1 MSGVPSGMRRVN
13 ARFPCPICEKR
24 DWCLLAEDGSRAI
37 CARMES
43 DRRAGDAGWLHV
55 LHASWP
61 PPRRRRG
68 VTIELSNSNF
78 EAYAAQA
85 EHFDHDDG
93 PRGCE
98 ELASKL
104 GVSKESLTR
113 LRVGWN
119 GWAWTFPMCD
129 ARGATIGIRL
139 RRPDGAKLAAKGSR
153 QGVFVPSAVDA
164 SGRLLV
170 VEGPSDTAAALD
182 LGFAAIGR
190 PSCNGGADLI
200 RSFVTHARC
209 TDVVV
214 FADGDGPGRK
224 GAATLAK
231 QLAPFTRVR
240 VTEPPNAHK
249 DLREWLRAG
258 ARTADVERVIE
269 AAQQVHLTLRVRS

>member
-1 MSGVPSGMRRVN
+1 MRRVN
-13 ARFPCPICEKR
+13 ARLPCPICEKR

-37 CARMES
+37 CARVES

-61 PPRRRRG
+61 PVRRRRP
-68 VTIELSNSNF
+68 VTIKLHRSDFAS
-78 EAYAAQA
+78 AAAIAA
-85 EHFDHDDG
+85 EFLDPDG
-93 PRGCE
+93 PSSVA
-98 ELASKL
+98 ELAAIL
-104 GVSKESLTR
+104 GVSAESLTR

-119 GWAWTFPMCD
+119 GWAWTFPMSD

-139 RRPDGAKLAAKGSR
+139 RRMNGAKLAVTGSS
-153 QGVFVPSAVDA
+153 QGLFVPTGVDA

-200 RSFVTHARC
+200 RSFVTRARC
-209 TDVVV
+209 PDVVV
-214 FADGDGPGRK
+214 FADGDGPGRS

-240 VTEPPNAHK
+240 VAEPPHPHK

-258 ARTADVERVIE
+258 ARAADVERAIE
-269 AAQQVHLTLRVRS
+269 AAQRVRLTLRVQQ